1 MGAFQGRYEGA
12 TLPHSS
18 GTESVSIE
26 AETVQF
32 PMLRH
37 ATEIGWT
44 PL

>member
-1 MGAFQGRYEGA
+1 MGAFQGRYEGR
-12 TLPHSS
+12 LPHSS
-18 GTESVSIE
+18 GTESVSME

-37 ATEIGWT
+37 ATKIGWT

>member
-1 MGAFQGRYEGA
+1 MRGDYLIRVV
-12 TLPHSS
+12 P
-18 GTESVSIE
+18 ESVSMK

-37 ATEIGWT
+37 ATKIGWT